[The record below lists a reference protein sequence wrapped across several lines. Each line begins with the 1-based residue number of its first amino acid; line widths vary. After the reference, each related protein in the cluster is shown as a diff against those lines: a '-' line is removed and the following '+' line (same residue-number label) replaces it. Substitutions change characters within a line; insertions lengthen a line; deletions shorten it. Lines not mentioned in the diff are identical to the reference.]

1 MKTCIFA
8 IGLFLITAVSCSS
21 DKVTLIE
28 TKSGAAGKKVAL
40 SVEKG
45 AEWNHVMMGVINTT
59 PQIAVWI
66 EDLDGNMVETL
77 YVTGKYAK
85 GIWFGAVTR
94 VSSVPYWGFKMAGS
108 GAKSPYAPTKYTPM
122 PDTVT
127 SASPEGSF
135 VLKSVATKPLE
146 SFAVLAEFN
155 NSLDFNDTYKDGLPK
170 DSPYYSGSGGDGG
183 QPAAVYK
190 AIVYPIDGTNWVP
203 LVMVGHSSPSGADGG
218 LYTNMEGVTT
228 GVKMV
233 KTVMFLLAE

>member
-1 MKTCIFA
+1 MKTRIF
-8 IGLFLITAVSCSS
+8 ILGLFLMAAVSCSS
-21 DKVTLIE
+21 DKVSLIE
-28 TKSGAAGKKVAL
+28 TKSGAAGKKVVL

-45 AEWNHVMMGVINTT
+45 SEWNHMMMGVISTT

-77 YVTGKYAK
+77 YVTAKYGK
-85 GIWFGAVTR
+85 GTWFGAATR
-94 VSSVPYWGFKMAGS
+94 VSSVPYWGFKMAGG
-108 GAKSPYAPTKYTPM
+108 GAKAPYAPTKYTPM

-170 DSPYYSGSGGDGG
+170 DSPYYSGAGGDGG
-183 QPAAVYK
+183 QPSIVYK
-190 AIVYPIDGTNWVP
+190 AIITPADGTNWAT
-203 LVMVGHSSPSGADGG
+203 LVMAGHSSPSGADAG
-218 LYTNMEGVTT
+218 LYTNMEGLTT

-233 KTVMFLLAE
+233 KTVVFRLAE